1 MHLNN
6 LRLAMDYNEFQRI
19 MTDVRRCSWKHDQ
32 LSEYFSRLALHKLSY
47 RQNISQTSN
56 WESVKIFQMS
66 WFQKE
71 LHILM
76 LTRHKEIFGC
86 FACTK
91 SLYYNHK
98 ALIDGKEREI
108 NDLIQRYEESP
119 PTFHL
124 SLVCEILHSMFVD
137 TSFHHLKIHALVGGS
152 ELYTN
157 SEFVS
162 ERKQM
167 LTGGNPPTLHLGY
180 GKWTIKEYDW
190 PLEIFVKRFLGL
202 SRRFDYLRSLN
213 VGTDQSTHVLLGK
226 ETNIPEDFLQLHRT
240 LTQIYYS

>member
-1 MHLNN
+1 
-6 LRLAMDYNEFQRI
+6 MDYNEFQRI
-19 MTDVRRCSWKHDQ
+19 MTDARRCSWKHDQ

-47 RQNISQTSN
+47 RQNISKTSN
-56 WESVKIFQMS
+56 WESIKIFQMS

-76 LTRHKEIFGC
+76 HTRHKEIFGC

-91 SLYYNHK
+91 SLYYHHK
-98 ALIDGKEREI
+98 ALIDGREI
-108 NDLIQRYEESP
+108 RDLIQRYEESP

-124 SLVCEILHSMFVD
+124 SLLCEILHTMFVD
-137 TSFHHLKIHALVGGS
+137 ILIHHLKIHALVGGS
-152 ELYTN
+152 ELCTN

-167 LTGGNPPTLHLGY
+167 LTGGNPPTLHLGRC
-180 GKWTIKEYDW
+180 TIKEYDW
-190 PLEIFVKRFLGL
+190 PVEFFIKRFLGL

-213 VGTDQSTHVLLGK
+213 VGTDQSTRVLLGK
-226 ETNIPEDFLQLHRT
+226 EAKIPKDFLQLHRK
-240 LTQIYYS
+240 LKRIYYS